1 MLPLIVSCSKSSKKN
16 VSQDKDS
23 KEVTHHRVI
32 IIDEYADSIYYH
44 GQWYYLDDYNLDWIS
59 KSGDHIKWHIEEPD
73 QIVYYD
79 KPIIIYPT
87 GDTIGYEGGPTPARL
102 DDYGDTIIYKH
113 KDVYF

>member
-1 MLPLIVSCSKSSKKN
+1 MLLSIVSCSKSSKKD

-102 DDYGDTIIYKH
+102 DDFGDTIIYKH